1 MYLVTGYD
9 DGFKNRCE
17 LVRHVGSGAN
27 WIIGII
33 LPFFLYLL
41 FFSGT
46 ELTMQ

>member
-17 LVRHVGSGAN
+17 LVRHVGSSAN

-46 ELTMQ
+46 ELTMH